1 MIIHVEIN
9 PRPILVKKKNMAI
22 LVLLLI
28 WLLAV
33 VRLPHA
39 LGDLHVSEDGGERRF
54 LGRAGIDAKADFV
67 GSGIHMADAHL
78 AELGAI
84 GRAFDAIVVLT
95 AREAIPH
102 GFDIGRNGGRC
113 PVGITIVSCH

>member
-9 PRPILVKKKNMAI
+9 PRHILVKKKNMAI

-28 WLLAV
+28 WLLTV

-54 LGRAGIDAKADFV
+54 LG
-67 GSGIHMADAHL
+67 
-78 AELGAI
+78 
-84 GRAFDAIVVLT
+84 
-95 AREAIPH
+95 
-102 GFDIGRNGGRC
+102 
-113 PVGITIVSCH
+113 